1 MTHTTPPPLPTLI
14 PDTAPF
20 SPEQRSWLNGFLAGL
35 LSLESGVNPLSPA
48 ESAALVPAVGTA
60 PESHGPLNDGDDGAA
75 PWHDPAM
82 PLTERMGL
90 AESRP
95 LRRRM
100 MAAMG
105 QQDCGQCGYNCEDY
119 ANAIFLKSE
128 ERLNLCVPGGKET
141 ARMLKTLYA
150 EFGAIPAAVKS
161 ATAPPASAQLSAQ
174 VSAQVSSPAIAKDPA
189 PIPLQADAA
198 PSAVAA
204 PSRNHPAKVAFLS
217 RTRLNEA
224 GSSKETWHI
233 ELDLADS
240 AITYSVG
247 DSLGI
252 VPSNHP
258 ALVDAVIAA
267 IGAPPD
273 FPIAERS
280 LREVLRDDSSLG
292 VAPDMLF
299 ELISYITGGERRHK
313 AKELARGADPDGDAA
328 TLDVLAALQKFPGIR
343 PDPEAFIESLDPLQP
358 RLYSIACSPKIDPR
372 RVALTVDAVRYTL
385 GDRRR
390 FGVASTFLAERIA
403 PGAKLKAYIQKAQS
417 FALPRDPSAPI
428 VMIGP
433 GTGVAPF
440 RAFLHERMAVN
451 APGRNWL
458 FFGHQRRDC
467 DFFYEDELSGMNT
480 AGLLTRLS
488 LAWSRD
494 GVRKVYVQDRM
505 REAGRDLWSWIAEG
519 AHIYV
524 CGAIAMGKDVERAL
538 LDIIAE
544 HGARSLEQSGAFIAE
559 LKKSGRYQTDVY

>member
-14 PDTAPF
+14 PETAPF
-20 SPEQRSWLNGFLAGL
+20 SPEQRTWLNGFLAGL
-35 LSLESGVNPLSPA
+35 LSLETGVNALTAA
-48 ESAALVPAVGTA
+48 ESAALVAAVGV
-60 PESHGPLNDGDDGAA
+60 PEPRGPLQDGDDGHAA
-75 PWHDPAM
+75 WHDPAM
-82 PLTERMGL
+82 PLTERMQL

-141 ARMLKTLYA
+141 ARMLKNLYA
-150 EFGAIPAAVKS
+150 EFGAIPGVAEPQAATVQAANLQPS
-161 ATAPPASAQLSAQ
+161 DAQ
-174 VSAQVSSPAIAKDPA
+174 VSAPAIAKEPA
-189 PIPLQADAA
+189 PIPAPADAVA
-198 PSAVAA
+198 AAVPA
-204 PSRNHPAKVAFLS
+204 PSRNRPAEIAFLS
-217 RTRLNEA
+217 RARLNKA

-240 AITYSVG
+240 GITYSVG

-273 FPIAERS
+273 FPIADRS
-280 LREVLRDDSSLG
+280 LREVLSENSSLG
-292 VAPDMLF
+292 AAPDMLF
-299 ELISYITGGERRHK
+299 ELISYITGGERRQK

-358 RLYSIACSPKIDPR
+358 RLYSIACSPKTDPR

-385 GDRRR
+385 DDRRR
-390 FGVASTFLAERIA
+390 FGVASTFLADRIVS
-403 PGAKLKAYIQKAQS
+403 GAKFKGYAQKAQS
-417 FALPRDPSAPI
+417 FAPPHDPTVPI

-433 GTGVAPF
+433 GTGIAPF
-440 RAFLHERMAVN
+440 RAFLHERMAAK

-467 DFFYEDELSGMNT
+467 DFFYEDELVGMKT
-480 AGLLTRLS
+480 TGFLTRLS

-494 GVRKVYVQDRM
+494 GARKVYVQDRM
-505 REAGRDLWSWIAEG
+505 REAGRDLWSWIAAG

-524 CGAIAMGKDVERAL
+524 CGAITMGKDVERAF
-538 LDIIAE
+538 LDIVAE
-544 HGARSLEQSGAFIAE
+544 HGARSLEQASAFLAE